1 MLYYEAQ
8 CIEKRGRA
16 ISLQHNSGNTQ
27 TGRLDKS
34 TVLHKRYMILRTIGQ
49 GGMGAVY
56 QAKDMRRGTI
66 CAIKE
71 MSLSQVPAEERVQ
84 AIQNFR
90 GEAKILSALNHPN
103 LPTFTGLFTEGQR
116 YFLVM
121 EYIEGQTLEHLLEQ
135 NGPFSERRV
144 LGWARQLCDV
154 LEYLHSQNPPIIFRD
169 IKPGNIMLTR
179 DGHIKLI
186 DFGIARFFRQAGAR
200 DTQMLGT
207 PGFAPPEQYGKAQTD
222 ERSDIYSLAITLF
235 QLLTNTLSEKGFGLK
250 DVRSINPNIS
260 PNVARALEKASSLSP
275 EDRYDSIAS
284 FRRAL
289 LGVGTFFFE
298 NGSQATTPEEL
309 ADLSAQFPEEAADYL
324 YSGEFE
330 SWFHEIGDFD
340 LARSTKQIRLSI
352 TDPTMAIE
360 RFLQV
365 VMGPGAHIRGAT
377 GTINLP
383 TNSMT
388 MPRARSTRTWLSRK
402 PASDVVVEPDVLD
415 FGEVYP
421 GMSAPLSFTISGNR
435 GILVQGVISASDPWI
450 MLDQTAFDGMSTRV
464 SVRINSMRLAGGTR
478 YNGSI
483 QVMPDM
489 NDPDDDE
496 RDATI
501 TVKVRVEVVGTTT
514 TATMNG
520 RSRPG
525 QSRGSVFD
533 DDDDDTL
540 ISAPGSRGTVMAPQQ
555 PRPQTTQGAPS
566 ATGQVPAYNSV
577 RYNEYRAKYGRPGG
591 NANTASAGWDP
602 LQATV
607 KQRTWLQRGLTLF
620 ASFMVASLPYSVI
633 AQLPVLGKAAPLP
646 PNQWFIL
653 ALVCA
658 IPTATIGALLVNWSR
673 KWSGRETLNRFC
685 TGLSSVLVVMA
696 VVEFAWQTTLQL
708 SAPGL
713 QLFVVLL
720 AGAVAAYFGIGPVVS
735 KRILSSVRWGMR
747 LPAIRQ
753 LTFGGMLIMGGVL
766 GFFLAAGFSIG
777 LFTFVAVL
785 FGMLV
790 MLALALRVDS
800 LLKQN
805 VP

>member
-1 MLYYEAQ
+1 
-8 CIEKRGRA
+8 
-16 ISLQHNSGNTQ
+16 
-27 TGRLDKS
+27 
-34 TVLHKRYMILRTIGQ
+34 
-49 GGMGAVY
+49 MGAVY
-56 QAKDMRRGTI
+56 QARDMRRGTI

-71 MSLSQVPAEERVQ
+71 MSLSQVPQEERPQ
-84 AIQNFR
+84 AVQNFR

-121 EYIEGQTLEHLLEQ
+121 EYIEGQTLEQLLEQ
-135 NGPFSERRV
+135 NGPFPERRV
-144 LGWARQLCDV
+144 LGWGRQLCDV

-169 IKPGNIMLTR
+169 IKPGNIMLTH

-186 DFGIARFFRQAGAR
+186 DFGIARFFRLAGSR

-324 YSGEFE
+324 FSGEFE

-340 LARSTKQIRLSI
+340 LARSTKQIRM
-352 TDPTMAIE
+352 TTDDPTAAIE
-360 RFLQV
+360 RFLQT

-383 TNSMT
+383 ASTMT
-388 MPRARSTRTWLSRK
+388 QSRGRMTRSWLSRK

-421 GMSAPLSFTISGNR
+421 GMSAPLSLTISGNR
-435 GILVQGVISASDPWI
+435 GILVQGTISSSDAWI
-450 MLDQTAFDGMSTRV
+450 VLDQTAFDGMSTRV
-464 SVRINSMRLAGGTR
+464 NVRVNSMRLPGSTR
-478 YNGSI
+478 YSGTILVKPDTNGA
-483 QVMPDM
+483 
-489 NDPDDDE
+489 DDE
-496 RDATI
+496 KEQIIA
-501 TVKVRVEVVGTTT
+501 VKVRVEVLGNT
-514 TATMNG
+514 TMNG

-525 QSRGSVFD
+525 QARGAAFD
-533 DDDDDTL
+533 DEDDTL
-540 ISAPGSRGTVMAPQQ
+540 IAGSGTRGTVMAPQQ
-555 PRPQTTQGAPS
+555 QRPKTTQGVPVPAS
-566 ATGQVPAYNSV
+566 ATPVPAYNSTK
-577 RYNEYRAKYGRPGG
+577 YNEYRAKYGRPGG
-591 NANTASAGWDP
+591 NSNATSAGWDP
-602 LQATV
+602 LQATPQ
-607 KQRTWLQRGLTLF
+607 QRTWLQRGITLF
-620 ASFMVASLPYSVI
+620 AAFMVASLSYTVI
-633 AQLPVLGKAAPLP
+633 AQLLAPGKVSPLP
-646 PNQWFIL
+646 PSPWFIIVL
-653 ALVCA
+653 ICIVPA
-658 IPTATIGALLVNWSR
+658 ATIGALLVNWST
-673 KWSGRETLNRFC
+673 KWSGRETLNRLC
-685 TGLSSVLVVMA
+685 AGLSSVLA
-696 VVEFAWQTTLQL
+696 VVGIVEFVWQTMLQVNV
-708 SAPGL
+708 PGL
-713 QLFVVLL
+713 QLFVLL
-720 AGAVAAYFGIGPVVS
+720 LFATVAAYFGITPTVS
-735 KRILSSVRWGMR
+735 NRIVSSVSWG
-747 LPAIRQ
+747 IRRRCLRQ
-753 LTFGGMLIMGGVL
+753 ITIGGTLVIGGVL
-766 GFFLAAGFSIG
+766 GFFLTAGFGIG
-777 LFTFVAVL
+777 LFTFLAVI

-800 LLKQN
+800 LFKRHG
-805 VP
+805 P

>member
-1 MLYYEAQ
+1 
-8 CIEKRGRA
+8 
-16 ISLQHNSGNTQ
+16 
-27 TGRLDKS
+27 
-34 TVLHKRYMILRTIGQ
+34 
-49 GGMGAVY
+49 MGAVY
-56 QAKDMRRGTI
+56 QARDMRRGTI

-71 MSLSQVPAEERVQ
+71 MSLSQVPPDERAQ
-84 AIQNFR
+84 AVQNFR

-121 EYIEGQTLEHLLEQ
+121 EYIEGQTLEQLLEQ
-135 NGPFSERRV
+135 NGPFPERRV
-144 LGWARQLCDV
+144 LGWGRQLCDV

-169 IKPGNIMLTR
+169 IKPGNIMLTH

-186 DFGIARFFRQAGAR
+186 DFGIARFFRLAGSR

-324 YSGEFE
+324 FAGEFE

-340 LARSTKQIRLSI
+340 LARATKQIRM
-352 TDPTMAIE
+352 TTDDPTAAIE
-360 RFLQV
+360 RFLQT

-383 TNSMT
+383 ANTMT
-388 MPRARSTRTWLSRK
+388 QSRARITRNWLSRK
-402 PASDVVVEPDVLD
+402 PTSDVVVDPDVLD

-421 GMSAPLSFTISGNR
+421 GMSAPLSLTISGNR
-435 GILVQGVISASDPWI
+435 GILVQGTISSADAWI
-450 MLDQTAFDGMSTRV
+450 VLDQTAFDGMSTRV
-464 SVRINSMRLAGGTR
+464 NVRVNSMRLPGSNRYSGTILVR
-478 YNGSI
+478 PDTNG
-483 QVMPDM
+483 V
-489 NDPDDDE
+489 DE
-496 RDATI
+496 EKEQAI
-501 TVKVRVEVVGTTT
+501 PVKVRVEVLGNT
-514 TATMNG
+514 TMNG

-525 QSRGSVFD
+525 QTRGATF

-540 ISAPGSRGTVMAPQQ
+540 IAGNGTRGSVMAPQQ
-555 PRPQTTQGAPS
+555 QRPKTTQGVPVPAS
-566 ATGQVPAYNSV
+566 ATPVPAYNSTK
-577 RYNEYRAKYGRPGG
+577 YNEYRAKYGRPGG
-591 NANTASAGWDP
+591 NSNAASAGWDP
-602 LQATV
+602 LQATP

-620 ASFMVASLPYSVI
+620 AAFMVASLAYTVI
-633 AQLPVLGKAAPLP
+633 AQLPVLGRTAPLP
-646 PNQWFIL
+646 PNAWFIVVL
-653 ALVCA
+653 ICIVPA
-658 IPTATIGALLVNWSR
+658 ATIGALLINWST
-673 KWSGRETLNRFC
+673 KWSGREILNRLC
-685 TGLSSVLVVMA
+685 SGLSSVLAIVG
-696 VVEFAWQTTLQL
+696 VVELAWQTTLQVN
-708 SAPGL
+708 APEL
-713 QLFVVLL
+713 QLFVLL
-720 AGAVAAYFGIGPVVS
+720 LFSAVAAYFGITPVVS
-735 KRILSSVRWGMR
+735 NRILSSVRWGIRRRAM
-747 LPAIRQ
+747 RQ
-753 LTFGGMLIMGGVL
+753 LTIGGMLVAGGVL
-766 GFFLAAGFSIG
+766 GFFLAAGFGVG
-777 LFTFVAVL
+777 LFTFLAVL
-785 FGMLV
+785 FGMLIA
-790 MLALALRVDS
+790 LALVLRVDS
-800 LLKQN
+800 LSKQN